1 MNYKYIPRENL
12 NRNLVASLNIEGL
25 NPYKEAVNLAGR
37 VIEGTISK
45 DEALAQIFNKYKINS
60 NSLSQ

>member
-12 NRNLVASLNIEGL
+12 NRSLVASLNIEGL
-25 NPYKEAVNLAGR
+25 NPSKEAVNLADR

-45 DEALAQIFNKYKINS
+45 DEAIAQICSKYKVKN
-60 NSLSQ
+60 NAV

>member
-12 NRNLVASLNIEGL
+12 NRSLVASLNIEGL
-25 NPYKEAVNLAGR
+25 NPSKEAVNLADR

-45 DEALAQIFNKYKINS
+45 DEAIAQIYSKYKVN
-60 NSLSQ
+60 NNAV

>member
-12 NRNLVASLNIEGL
+12 NRSLVASLNIEGL
-25 NPYKEAVNLAGR
+25 NPSKEAVNLADR

-45 DEALAQIFNKYKINS
+45 DEAIAQICSKYKINS

>member
-12 NRNLVASLNIEGL
+12 NRSLVASLNIEGL
-25 NPYKEAVNLAGR
+25 NPSKEAVNLADQ

-45 DEALAQIFNKYKINS
+45 DEAIAQICSKYKVKN
-60 NSLSQ
+60 NAV

>member
-12 NRNLVASLNIEGL
+12 NRSLVASLNIEGL
-25 NPYKEAVNLAGR
+25 NPSEEAVNLADR

-45 DEALAQIFNKYKINS
+45 DEAIAQICSKYKVKN
-60 NSLSQ
+60 NAV

>member
-12 NRNLVASLNIEGL
+12 NRSLVASLNIEGL
-25 NPYKEAVNLAGR
+25 NPSKEAVNLADR

-45 DEALAQIFNKYKINS
+45 DEAISQICSKYKVKN
-60 NSLSQ
+60 NAV